1 MPVKKKTTLDAVH
14 WNFEGKQITC
24 VGDMPEGAIAFIYR
38 IDNLTTGKYYVGRKT
53 FAGNKKKKLTVKE
66 KLLPENN
73 RKTFKYEF
81 CESPGWKSYCGSN
94 ILLKSEVKSGHKI
107 VKTILR
113 FCYTKAE
120 ITLEETRELICGGV
134 LEDELSYND
143 WVSCKIFKRH
153 LILK

>member
-1 MPVKKKTTLDAVH
+1 MAVKKTKKETVN
-14 WNFEGKQITC
+14 WRYNGKEITC
-24 VGDMPEGAIAFIYR
+24 LADMPQGAIAFIYR
-38 IDNLTTGKYYVGRKT
+38 IDNLNTGKYYVGRKT

-81 CESPGWKSYCGSN
+81 CESSGWKSYCGSN
-94 ILLKSEVKSGHKI
+94 TLLKSEVKAGHKV

-134 LEDELSYND
+134 LEDSLSYND

-153 LILK
+153 LTLK